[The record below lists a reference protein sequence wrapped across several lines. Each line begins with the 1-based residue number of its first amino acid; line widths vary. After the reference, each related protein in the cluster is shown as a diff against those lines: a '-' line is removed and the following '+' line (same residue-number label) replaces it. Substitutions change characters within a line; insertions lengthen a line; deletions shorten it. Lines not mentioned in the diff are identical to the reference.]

1 MFLDADHHTAVKKD
15 ASAALR
21 SSKQVSGTALAP
33 NGTFAR
39 CSQGQIPCLTLEA
52 PRRLWIVQ
60 LLSAVA
66 PAVLSAFGGGW
77 GVSRGVIAV
86 LARAMVG
93 CSQETSEDVVL
104 Q

>member
-39 CSQGQIPCLTLEA
+39 CNQGRIPCLALEA
-52 PRRLWIVQ
+52 PRRL
-60 LLSAVA
+60 
-66 PAVLSAFGGGW
+66 
-77 GVSRGVIAV
+77 
-86 LARAMVG
+86 
-93 CSQETSEDVVL
+93 
-104 Q
+104 